1 MGFGNRYIA
10 SIIIKKEIE
19 IPSNIVH
26 FKSIDF
32 EGNPYI
38 DIPLNMLD
46 IENIRDD
53 FRNFESI
60 FEVNENKEKLS
71 KETNILLEIL
81 NKLQLKSFLL
91 ESFTDFNPNYWIDD
105 LLIIVVV
112 DGLIIK
118 ETIMN
123 VIDEKGNL
131 ISDKYGYT
139 DYPILYANFKEAKMI
154 YQNKKNNE

>member
-1 MGFGNRYIA
+1 MKFFRHLILSY
-10 SIIIKKEIE
+10 
-19 IPSNIVH
+19 VLLCV
-26 FKSIDF
+26 
-32 EGNPYI
+32 PYAYAV
-38 DIPLNMLD
+38 D
-46 IENIRDD
+46 
-53 FRNFESI
+53 
-60 FEVNENKEKLS
+60 
-71 KETNILLEIL
+71 
-81 NKLQLKSFLL
+81 
-91 ESFTDFNPNYWIDD
+91 WIDD